1 MPPDPHGPPAD
12 LDTIGKALYRK
23 LRKFL
28 QDQGTWADSDK
39 HLLGQTCRYDQRR
52 REAREALPRDEK
64 GRVVMVSTGYK
75 GQEVAHPL
83 VKVMEAAEARFVD
96 GLKELGLTPGARKR
110 WEIEAG
116 GRGAGKFGL

>member
-12 LDTIGKALYRK
+12 LDTTGKALYRK

-28 QDQGTWADSDK
+28 QDQSTWANSDK
-39 HLLGQTCRYDQRR
+39 HILGQTCRFAQR
-52 REAREALPRDEK
+52 ARLAYESLPCDGS
-64 GRVVMVSTGYK
+64 GRPVLTSTGYK

-83 VKVMEAAEARFVD
+83 VKVMEAAESKFID

-110 WEIEAG
+110 WEIEAS
-116 GRGAGKFGL
+116 RDKGKFGL